1 MKKKMVAAT
10 MAGLM
15 IFSLAGCSGGSTQG
29 NESQDTAQTA
39 TTESETSAS
48 EETGDAVTLRLALWD
63 YEVDNAM
70 YDPILEAF
78 QKANPDIKV
87 EIVSSPNA
95 DYETKLTTML
105 SGGDDI
111 DVFFAKSN
119 TALPGI
125 QAKGY
130 CMDLQSMLDESGFD
144 TTNYG
149 TVLEQQMTYGG
160 DVYAL
165 PFRTNDWVLF
175 YNKNLFD
182 EAGIDYPVDAM
193 TWQDLETLSEQL
205 QAKLPEGDYA
215 YSFQPKAGFI
225 FPCLAGTEDGFDITT
240 SDLSCMTTALD
251 WILDMQDKG
260 LMQNYADAV
269 SMSMDQTYFYKGE
282 WAMMWNG
289 SWFVQSLN
297 QQTDLGFEWGIAKS
311 PYWEGTEVNGF
322 VTSTP
327 LCISANTKHPEEAF
341 KLLTFMCGEEGASLL
356 AKSNLVPGYMDDTVL
371 AAYKENVNLDEN
383 SLNALLDNKT
393 YSFGAPNAVFSQI
406 ISAGQ
411 KEMELVLT
419 GNETPDEFVDNF
431 TAQRQELIDNAE

>member
-1 MKKKMVAAT
+1 

-15 IFSLAGCSGGSTQG
+15 IFSLAGCSGSTQ
-29 NESQDTAQTA
+29 ESGSSDTAQTA
-39 TTESETSAS
+39 AADSEAAAS
-48 EETGDAVTLRLALWD
+48 DETGDAVTLRLALWD

-78 QKANPDIKV
+78 QEANPDIKV

-144 TTNYG
+144 TANYG
-149 TVLEQQMTYGG
+149 TVLEQQMTYDG

-327 LCISANTKHPEEAF
+327 LCVSANTKHPEEAF

-356 AKSNLVPGYMDDTVL
+356 AKSNLVPGYMDDAVL
-371 AAYKENVNLDEN
+371 DSYKKNVNLDEN
-383 SLNALLDNKT
+383 SLNALLNNKT